1 MLRQKVS
8 KVPSPS
14 PNWQARGFVGLRRPG
29 AVYGKGERERERERE
44 LGRVPA
50 GVRWSRA
57 RRESVGTLEL
67 PMQGVR
73 ESFFRIS
80 VPYLAERGDDDGDGE
95 GGFGAPGLR
104 GQGSEGSLMRE
115 GGEVRDVKDII

>member
-1 MLRQKVS
+1 M
-8 KVPSPS
+8 
-14 PNWQARGFVGLRRPG
+14 
-29 AVYGKGERERERERE
+29 YGMGERERERERE
-44 LGRVPA
+44 LGRVPE

-57 RRESVGTLEL
+57 RESVGTLEL

-80 VPYLAERGDDDGDGE
+80 VPYLLERGDGDGDGE
-95 GGFGAPGLR
+95 GGVGAPGLR
-104 GQGSEGSLMRE
+104 RQGSEGSLMRE